1 MILQIADIVLNLSE
15 KCFLSEFQFPG
26 KEYAFES
33 SRKNSMPDEKNQIY
47 IKPDKNKIM
56 AEEAQCSSKLIY
68 VGKEP
73 FYPDKLYLQN
83 EKFYYIHHNTANQ
96 PCLVYKIDAAW
107 KNIDIIFDETNTA
120 GRYAFEYLT
129 KIIPFIFL
137 EFQAL
142 VIHGALMEYDNKG
155 IILSAPSGTGKST
168 HAHFWRDNYR
178 GLIINGDRSL
188 CRKKDGIW
196 TGYGMPWCGS
206 SGEYINR
213 DVPIRAIVVLQQ
225 AEENEVRLLTPLE
238 GFQRMYETLVLPQ
251 WDKDKVNQ
259 GLDLFDDM
267 LANIPVYLLKCRPE
281 AEAAAVLKREI
292 DKL

>member
-1 MILQIADIVLNLSE
+1 MN
-15 KCFLSEFQFPG
+15 
-26 KEYAFES
+26 
-33 SRKNSMPDEKNQIY
+33 REKN
-47 IKPDKNKIM
+47 IKIGILYCKIEYDFSSDFFNIWSNK
-56 AEEAQCSSKLIY
+56 
-68 VGKEP
+68 VEP
-73 FYPDKLYLQN
+73 FLTDCIRTENVITISYQEKIYPKRRTLLKSEEIGFFINCVTKDKDNFYFQYLRKAT
-83 EKFYYIHHNTANQ
+83 EKIYFTFSVSKDYHEI
-96 PCLVYKIDAAW
+96 CLLED
-107 KNIDIIFDETNTA
+107 FTNSY
-120 GRYAFEYLT
+120 RMVPFEYLGQ
-129 KIIPFIFL
+129 IIPFA
-137 EFQAL
+137 AL
-142 VIHGALMEYDNKG
+142 DSNMLTIHGVLIEYANRG

-168 HAHFWRDNYR
+168 HAHFWRDCYR
-178 GLIINGDRSL
+178 ALIINGDRAL
-188 CRKKDGIW
+188 CGKRDGIW

-238 GFQRMYETLVLPQ
+238 GFQRMYENLVLPQ

>member
-1 MILQIADIVLNLSE
+1 MNFLYFQCGDLNFRYDLSMISKSIFQIPYKYNAFCISNQNVDIRFRFYFIDRENLQNWIPDFPIIYSGKMFSVHYEFRKCKKGILYILWNKKKEIVFSALIWHNWKAIIVLNDYTKTHGIFTFEMLGRLLPF
-15 KCFLSEFQFPG
+15 CLLQ
-26 KEYAFES
+26 KE
-33 SRKNSMPDEKNQIY
+33 
-47 IKPDKNKIM
+47 
-56 AEEAQCSSKLIY
+56 
-68 VGKEP
+68 
-73 FYPDKLYLQN
+73 
-83 EKFYYIHHNTANQ
+83 
-96 PCLVYKIDAAW
+96 
-107 KNIDIIFDETNTA
+107 
-120 GRYAFEYLT
+120 
-129 KIIPFIFL
+129 
-137 EFQAL
+137 AL

-188 CRKKDGIW
+188 CRKKNGIW

-238 GFQRMYETLVLPQ
+238 GFQRMYENLVLPQ

>member
-1 MILQIADIVLNLSE
+1 MASFCLQVAECFLRYDMQLISKNVFQIPYKYNAFIVSGKKPDIQFRFYFADRETLYKKTELFPVLYSGEMFPMHYEVQKCKKGFLFRLWGKKQELVFSALIWHNWKSIIVLHDYTKTHGTFTFEMLGRLLPFCLIE
-15 KCFLSEFQFPG
+15 KE
-26 KEYAFES
+26 
-33 SRKNSMPDEKNQIY
+33 
-47 IKPDKNKIM
+47 
-56 AEEAQCSSKLIY
+56 
-68 VGKEP
+68 
-73 FYPDKLYLQN
+73 
-83 EKFYYIHHNTANQ
+83 
-96 PCLVYKIDAAW
+96 
-107 KNIDIIFDETNTA
+107 
-120 GRYAFEYLT
+120 
-129 KIIPFIFL
+129 
-137 EFQAL
+137 AL

-238 GFQRMYETLVLPQ
+238 GFQRMYENLVLPQ

>member
-1 MILQIADIVLNLSE
+1 MGYLNIQFANLTVFYELRLISKDFFQIPYKYNAFNAFAGKPDMKCRFFFVERKKLDKIVKTLPIIYTGDLFPIHYEFRKCEKGLLFTLWKKNRELVFSALIWHNWEVIIVLHDYTKTHGTFTFEMLGRLLPF
-15 KCFLSEFQFPG
+15 CLLQ
-26 KEYAFES
+26 KE
-33 SRKNSMPDEKNQIY
+33 
-47 IKPDKNKIM
+47 
-56 AEEAQCSSKLIY
+56 
-68 VGKEP
+68 
-73 FYPDKLYLQN
+73 
-83 EKFYYIHHNTANQ
+83 
-96 PCLVYKIDAAW
+96 
-107 KNIDIIFDETNTA
+107 
-120 GRYAFEYLT
+120 
-129 KIIPFIFL
+129 
-137 EFQAL
+137 AL

-178 GLIINGDRSL
+178 ALIINGDRSL
-188 CRKKDGIW
+188 CRKKNGIW

-238 GFQRMYETLVLPQ
+238 GFQRMYENLVLPQ

-281 AEAAAVLKREI
+281 AEAAAVLKREM

>member
-1 MILQIADIVLNLSE
+1 MILQIADVFLSLARKNFE
-15 KCFLSEFQFPG
+15 SEFQFPG
-26 KEYAFES
+26 KEYAFEVFWKDS
-33 SRKNSMPDEKNQIY
+33 AADKKSQVYITLDISREAEKGNH
-47 IKPDKNKIM
+47 
-56 AEEAQCSSKLIY
+56 CSRELIY

-83 EKFYYIHHNTANQ
+83 EKLYYIHHNTANQ

-107 KNIDIIFDETNTA
+107 KNIDIILDETNTA

-129 KIIPFIFL
+129 KIIPFVFL

-142 VIHGALMEYDNKG
+142 VIHGALMEYDGKG

-238 GFQRMYETLVLPQ
+238 GFQRMYENLVLPQ